1 VLRQLSGLRS
11 ARWVTLA
18 AVTLL
23 LAAGGYAA
31 AFIFTVGIVSGPS
44 GTVSVDTAVFS
55 YRANAT
61 AVFTCSLDD
70 QAELCGESTTEATKT
85 YTGIQDGEHTFV
97 VEAAEEPVIVEGM
110 AARFSAATAI
120 ATATRSWVVSLPQ
133 PLPDTRIVS
142 PEEGEMTGANVTIEL
157 SSDTKGASG

>member
-1 VLRQLSGLRS
+1 LL
-11 ARWVTLA
+11 TA
-18 AVTLL
+18 A
-23 LAAGGYAA
+23 GYAA
-31 AFIFTVGIVSGPS
+31 GFTFAVEIVSGPS
-44 GTVSVDTAVFS
+44 GTVSVDTAIFR
-55 YRANAT
+55 YRANAR
-61 AVFTCSLDD
+61 ADFTCSLDD
-70 QAELCGESTTEATKT
+70 QTELCGDSAPEPTKT
-85 YTGIQDGEHTFV
+85 YTGLQDGEHTFV